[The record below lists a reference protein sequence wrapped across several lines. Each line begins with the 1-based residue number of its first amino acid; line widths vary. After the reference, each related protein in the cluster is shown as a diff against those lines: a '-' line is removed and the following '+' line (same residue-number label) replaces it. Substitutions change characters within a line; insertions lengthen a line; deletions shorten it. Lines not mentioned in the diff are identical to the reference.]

1 MGRKIKGCGYKLSCG
16 FSGFFFGIC
25 GFFFGICRFC
35 NVVFFGRVIV
45 RFVFIFVDEK
55 FDEEECDAAGDE
67 DVSDIE
73 CGPVV
78 FSDVPG
84 DEVDDVTQPESI
96 DDISQSAAHD
106 ACERDDEAFIIFP
119 AAETDEGAEC
129 DECDNARDA
138 EEDASELF
146 TLYPKLIVSPSLTV
160 SEAKMRLLS
169 RVALATVLKTFSS
182 ERESFVFL
190 TKSSRVT
197 PACSG

>member
-1 MGRKIKGCGYKLSCG
+1 MLS
-16 FSGFFFGIC
+16 
-25 GFFFGICRFC
+25 
-35 NVVFFGRVIV
+35 
-45 RFVFIFVDEK
+45 FVFIFVDEK

-146 TLYPKLIVSPSLTV
+146 TLIGEETEGGAWISCVSQNGLTVRDMYPKLILSPSLTM